1 MFSVPG
7 FIADFFI
14 WKLLRDFYLRIASI
28 MKQLDSRKE
37 KTILCSCFYW
47 FIADNV
53 PLVSIEFKNQKGKK
67 SQFREVSEWKQH
79 FMPVIAKHFCHG
91 ENLIYCETWKEKTV
105 ANVQVNG
112 THIILLLALQMIE
125 INYMQDGL
133 RGMIEI
139 EKKIVNSIHDPYFS
153 EV

>member
-1 MFSVPG
+1 M
-7 FIADFFI
+7 
-14 WKLLRDFYLRIASI
+14 KTTFYASYC
-28 MKQLDSRKE
+28 
-37 KTILCSCFYW
+37 KT
-47 FIADNV
+47 
-53 PLVSIEFKNQKGKK
+53 
-67 SQFREVSEWKQH
+67 
-79 FMPVIAKHFCHG
+79 FCHG

-105 ANVQVNG
+105 AKVQVNG

-139 EKKIVNSIHDPYFS
+139 EKKIVNSIQDPYFS